1 MIYVDRN
8 SLNIPFSERVIG
20 HYGDNSVNTLT
31 FEIGDSVAAE
41 EYILYIAFSDG
52 SINSILLDKDEDNNA
67 IWSVE
72 SNHIFTA
79 GIAYIQIKAIGENGE
94 IWHSPKAVV
103 EFLHSID
110 ENNPTGEHIP
120 SLFEKLDEK
129 ISEILND
136 PTKGNDYI
144 TRTDAAEL
152 IAASIDELLLPLSQR
167 LDGE

>member
-8 SLNIPFSERVIG
+8 SLNIPLSERIIG

-31 FEIGDSVAAE
+31 FEIGDSIKASQ
-41 EYILYIAFSDG
+41 YILYIAFSDG
-52 SINSILLDKDEDNNA
+52 SINSILLDIGEDNTAVWN
-67 IWSVE
+67 VE

-94 IWHSPKAVV
+94 IWHSPKAAV

-110 ENNPTGEHIP
+110 EKNPSGEHIP

-129 ISEILND
+129 INDILND
-136 PTKGNDYI
+136 PTRGKDYI
-144 TRTDAAEL
+144 TKTEAAEL
-152 IAASIDELLLPLSQR
+152 IAKSIDDLLLPLSKR